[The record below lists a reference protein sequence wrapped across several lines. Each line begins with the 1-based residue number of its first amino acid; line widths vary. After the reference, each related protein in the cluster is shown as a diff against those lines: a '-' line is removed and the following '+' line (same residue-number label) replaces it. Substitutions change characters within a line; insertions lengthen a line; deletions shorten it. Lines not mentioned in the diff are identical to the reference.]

1 LGLWSPPVNVIYL
14 RSSVVLLSMMVV
26 GCATVHSRMMKSAD
40 ILGSNAT
47 AFAGHAG
54 RNFPRAIEF
63 ASETQSFIAT
73 VDHGGDR
80 EVISAY
86 ERLWN
91 EFHAL
96 REDVGRSNGPG
107 AQVDFEP
114 VSQAFANVARSVSG
128 YSDADGSIYARGGFQ
143 HDPYYDQ

>member
-1 LGLWSPPVNVIYL
+1 MIL
-14 RSSVVLLSMMVV
+14 V
-26 GCATVHSRMMKSAD
+26 GCATVHSRTMKSAD
-40 ILGSNAT
+40 ILGASAS
-47 AFAGHAG
+47 AFAGHAC

-73 VDHGGDR
+73 VDHRGDR

-86 ERLWN
+86 ERLWD

-96 REDVGRSNGPG
+96 REDVGRSNGPE
-107 AQVDFEP
+107 AQIEFKT
-114 VSQAFANVARSVSG
+114 VSEAFANVERNVRG

-143 HDPYYDQ
+143 HDPYYDP

>member
-1 LGLWSPPVNVIYL
+1 MIYL
-14 RSSVVLLSMMVV
+14 RSSVLLLSMAVV
-26 GCATVHSRMMKSAD
+26 GCTTVHSRMMKSAD
-40 ILGSNAT
+40 ILGSNAS

-54 RNFPRAIEF
+54 GNIPRAIEF
-63 ASETQSFIAT
+63 AGETRFFIAT

-86 ERLWN
+86 ERLWD

-107 AQVDFEP
+107 AQIDFKP
-114 VSQAFANVARSVSG
+114 VRQAFANVARNVSG

-143 HDPYYDQ
+143 HDPYYDP